1 MIFERYASCVPFFFA
16 FTLFVIFPP
25 SKIKHNQM
33 SADFSMALQLLGIG
47 MGTVFLILS
56 FVVVSG
62 NALIRIVNR
71 YMPETV
77 RPKAESPT
85 PAITAEHMAVLTA
98 AVEMLTE
105 GKGKITSI
113 EKK

>member
-1 MIFERYASCVPFFFA
+1 
-16 FTLFVIFPP
+16 
-25 SKIKHNQM
+25 M
-33 SADFSMALQLLGIG
+33 SEEFSLALQLLGIG

-56 FVVVSG
+56 FVVLSG

-71 YMPETV
+71 YMPAPAKA
-77 RPKAESPT
+77 PKST
-85 PAITAEHMAVLTA
+85 PRTGGGSAIAPDTLAAIVA
-98 AVEMLTE
+98 AVDSVTD